1 MSICHTL
8 QTISQFFTGN
18 VWSLLNSCMR
28 SKKNTLTDKQFQINQ
43 RSDADTQTAKEWLA
57 QAGLNSNTFGTTHI
71 RLLQAQQQAH
81 ALLTH
86 HSNLL
91 NHSQRTAL
99 ENFQQLMAHKRSR
112 DRLKPTAANPILN
125 ISSKINR
132 QLFKQHRSLTQA

>member
-1 MSICHTL
+1 M
-8 QTISQFFTGN
+8 
-18 VWSLLNSCMR
+18 
-28 SKKNTLTDKQFQINQ
+28 KKKKGLLTDKQFQINQ
-43 RSDADTQTAKEWLA
+43 RSAADTQTAKEWLA